1 MRPEARAVLF
11 DLDDTLYPLEQFL
24 MSGYRAVAAQVESAW
39 GHAAERALAVMT
51 AAFVTDRGREID
63 VLADRLALPAGTVT
77 RLIDVMRAHEPQ
89 LRLSSR
95 AVAVLAAMRPD
106 WRVGIVTNGRA
117 DIQARKVRAL
127 GLAPLVD
134 TIVFAAEHGT
144 GVGKPEAA
152 PFLAACL
159 ALGVAPSRT
168 VFVGDDL
175 RCDIAGA
182 SAVGMKTIWLPA
194 ALERRSEPTQACA
207 DLILPSLSAVPAA
220 ASQLVESRW
229 SSHVA

>member
-24 MSGYRAVAAQVESAW
+24 MSGYRAVAAQVESTW
-39 GHAAERALAVMT
+39 GHAAERALEVMT
-51 AAFVTDRGREID
+51 AVFAADRGREID
-63 VLADRLALPAGTVT
+63 VLAERLALPEGTVP
-77 RLIDVMRAHEPQ
+77 RLIDVMRGHEPR
-89 LRLSSR
+89 LRLSPH
-95 AVAVLAAMRPD
+95 AVSVLAAMRQD
-106 WRVGIVTNGRA
+106 WRIGVVTNGRA
-117 DIQARKVRAL
+117 DIQARKVAAL

-134 TIVFAAEHGT
+134 TVVFAAEHGT

-159 ALGVAPSRT
+159 ALGVTPSRT

-182 SAVGMKTIWLPA
+182 GAVGMKTIWLPA
-194 ALERRSEPTQACA
+194 TLELRPGPDVACA
-207 DLILPSLSAVPAA
+207 DLILPSLAAVPPAA
-220 ASQLVESRW
+220 GQLIESRW

>member
-1 MRPEARAVLF
+1 MRPDARAVLF

-24 MSGYRAVAAQVESAW
+24 MSGYRAVAAHVERTW
-39 GHAAERALAVMT
+39 GHPAARALTVLT
-51 AAFVTDRGREID
+51 AAFATDRGREID
-63 VLADRLALPAGTVT
+63 VLAERLVLPAGAGTE
-77 RLIDVMRAHEPQ
+77 LIDVMRGHGPQ
-89 LRLSSR
+89 LRLSPR
-95 AVAVLAAMRPD
+95 TIAVLTTMRTG
-106 WRVGIVTNGRA
+106 WRIGVVTNGRA
-117 DIQARKVRAL
+117 DIQARKVAAL

-134 TIVFAAEHGT
+134 TVVLAAEHGT
-144 GVGKPEAA
+144 GAGKPEAA

-159 ALGVAPSRT
+159 ALGVAPARA

-182 SAVGMKTIWLPA
+182 SAVGMKTIWLPSIIS
-194 ALERRSEPTQACA
+194 RRPDPAVACA

-220 ASQLVESRW
+220 AGELIVSRW